1 MENPNLHATL
11 GEPELEA
18 RAGMA
23 FTFVQRTVRI
33 TASDGF
39 RDLDISQLD
48 GVVLALD
55 WVTGAA
61 HHVWGSAVM
70 VGPGIALTAGH
81 VVTEMCERGFLGQAG
96 GQLFA
101 VGVHA
106 DRMEIWRADSITS
119 IGEGDLS
126 VLTLIRSTGGREP
139 NGGDP
144 VRFGLAS
151 MAARMPRVDE
161 RLTLIGFRAVEL
173 RFEGPAPMGLSLLGG
188 VGRRDGCLSVQA

>member
-1 MENPNLHATL
+1 MENPNLKATL
-11 GEPELEA
+11 GEPELEP
-18 RAGMA
+18 RPGMA

-81 VVTEMCERGFLGQAG
+81 VVTEMRERGFLGQAG

-101 VGVHA
+101 
-106 DRMEIWRADSITS
+106 DRAR
-119 IGEGDLS
+119 GNYNLH
-126 VLTLIRSTGGREP
+126 
-139 NGGDP
+139 
-144 VRFGLAS
+144 
-151 MAARMPRVDE
+151 RMPY
-161 RLTLIGFRAVEL
+161 A
-173 RFEGPAPMGLSLLGG
+173 
-188 VGRRDGCLSVQA
+188 

>member
-1 MENPNLHATL
+1 MENPKLHATL
-11 GEPELEA
+11 GEPELEV

-55 WVTGAA
+55 WVTGGA

-70 VGPGIALTAGH
+70 VGPGVALTAGH
-81 VVTEMCERGFLGQAG
+81 VVTEMRERGFLGQAG

-101 VGVHA
+101 IGVHA
-106 DRMEIWRADSITS
+106 D
-119 IGEGDLS
+119 
-126 VLTLIRSTGGREP
+126 
-139 NGGDP
+139 
-144 VRFGLAS
+144 
-151 MAARMPRVDE
+151 
-161 RLTLIGFRAVEL
+161 
-173 RFEGPAPMGLSLLGG
+173 
-188 VGRRDGCLSVQA
+188 